1 MSEAQT
7 IQVRVQVIDV
17 QPSTLDLVLPAFLPV
32 NDLVQRIARD
42 AGLESFTEDGRRRSF
57 WLRARGRVME
67 PEETLSDLQIVA
79 YETLHLLPEPREGG
93 VVEHRRRGS
102 ESRPPESLFRQGLA
116 LAWPLVWALLW
127 GLVLTVE
134 REWYATL
141 IPGLTLG
148 MLCVSMA
155 RRIVPFAGRDPRLLG
170 AAIGISAILVPL
182 ALVPAIASGQGA
194 GTVLGEASPGLVASI
209 LGSVIGWIAWWTP
222 VEPLPIA
229 AEAVQER
236 GAEPGARAESA
247 VACGLCGG
255 GVEASVRTACPC
267 GSGVQFH
274 RGCFNA
280 RRAVAQD
287 DGESC
292 AFCGAPR

>member
-7 IQVRVQVIDV
+7 IQVRVQVVDV

-42 AGLESFTEDGRRRSF
+42 AGLDSFTEDGRRRTF

-67 PEETLSDLQIVA
+67 AEETLADLQIVA
-79 YETLHLLPEPREGG
+79 YETLHLLPEPPQGSG
-93 VVEHRRRGS
+93 VIEHRGAPAPY
-102 ESRPPESLFRQGLA
+102 RPNETMVSQSLA
-116 LAWPLVWALLW
+116 LAWPLLWALVW

-134 REWYATL
+134 RQWYATL

-155 RRIVPFAGRDPRLLG
+155 RRVVPFEGRDVKLLG
-170 AAIGISAILVPL
+170 ASLGIGGILVPL
-182 ALVPAIASGQGA
+182 ALVPAIAMGQGA
-194 GTVLGEASPGLVASI
+194 GDVFGEASPGFVAAI
-209 LGSVIGWIAWWTP
+209 LGTVIGWIAWWAP
-222 VEPLPIA
+222 VEPLPQDVGVQPDASGVTA
-229 AEAVQER
+229 AA
-236 GAEPGARAESA
+236 STA

-255 GVEASVRTACPC
+255 SVEPSVRISCPC

-280 RRAVAQD
+280 RRAVAP
-287 DGESC
+287 ESVGTC
-292 AFCGAPR
+292 AFCGAAV

>member
-42 AGLESFTEDGRRRSF
+42 AGLDSFTEDGRRRTF

-79 YETLHLLPEPREGG
+79 YETLHLLPEPPQASG
-93 VVEHRRRGS
+93 VIEHRGAIPDI
-102 ESRPPESLFRQGLA
+102 RPPEGGLRQGLA
-116 LAWPLVWALLW
+116 LAWPLIWALLW

-134 REWYATL
+134 RQWYATL

-155 RRIVPFAGRDPRLLG
+155 RRVVPFEGRDPKLLG
-170 AAIGISAILVPL
+170 ASIGIGAILVPL

-194 GTVLGEASPGLVASI
+194 GAVMAEASPGFVAAV
-209 LGSVIGWIAWWTP
+209 LGAAIGWIAWWAP
-222 VEPLPIA
+222 VEALPQA
-229 AEAVQER
+229 AEAHQDAATHGGSSE
-236 GAEPGARAESA
+236 AA

-255 GVEASVRTACPC
+255 GVEPAVRIFCPC
-267 GSGVQFH
+267 GSGVAFH

-280 RRAVAQD
+280 RRAVAP
-287 DGESC
+287 ESEGTC
-292 AFCGAPR
+292 AFCGAAV